1 MSFIET
7 TSVEKEKPIKLFYE
21 DYGKGKPVILIHG
34 WPLSHRM
41 WEYQIETL
49 VNEGFR
55 VIAYDRRGFGDS
67 DKPWEEY
74 NYDILAKDLHD
85 IIEKLTLTQVS
96 IIGFSMGGGEVA
108 RYIGKYGTKKL
119 LKAGLISAVPPYM
132 LKTKDNPEGIE
143 EDIFEGFKKEIRK
156 DRAAFLENFGQQF
169 VNFEENKDKVSKQ
182 QLHYCWTIATK
193 ASAKATLDCIDAFG
207 YTDFREDLKKFDI
220 PTLVVHGDAD
230 EIVPIKTAGEKSDNM
245 LSNSTY
251 KVIEGGPHGI
261 VFTHKEQVNKIVVDF
276 LKS

>member
-108 RYIGKYGTKKL
+108 RYIGKYGTKKSIQKTINWYL
-119 LKAGLISAVPPYM
+119 YLDMGLIM
-132 LKTKDNPEGIE
+132 MI
-143 EDIFEGFKKEIRK
+143 
-156 DRAAFLENFGQQF
+156 
-169 VNFEENKDKVSKQ
+169 
-182 QLHYCWTIATK
+182 
-193 ASAKATLDCIDAFG
+193 
-207 YTDFREDLKKFDI
+207 
-220 PTLVVHGDAD
+220 LVH
-230 EIVPIKTAGEKSDNM
+230 
-245 LSNSTY
+245 
-251 KVIEGGPHGI
+251 
-261 VFTHKEQVNKIVVDF
+261 
-276 LKS
+276 